1 MGRDGA
7 ARRIASP
14 DAEMG
19 DVMVERLSS
28 PVPPIAG
35 LFPERAID
43 GAFPATTIFVSKPT
57 KGRKRL

>member
-1 MGRDGA
+1 
-7 ARRIASP
+7 
-14 DAEMG
+14 MG